1 MRKLQIS
8 DANIM
13 QIAVQ
18 QEILRSEESR
28 YDHRLH
34 GVLLVSHG
42 LSCGEVATLL
52 GQDPVTVQR
61 WVNAFNADGFAGL
74 QEGERSGRPA
84 RLQPDQWAALERVLR
99 QSPRA
104 LGYGQN
110 LWDGKLLAHHLRVQH
125 HLALGVRQCQRVF
138 RKLGFRGR
146 KPRPMIAKPDL
157 DPEARARYKK
167 TPAAGAARRPDP
179 LEFG

>member
-52 GQDPVTVQR
+52 GRIQ
-61 WVNAFNADGFAGL
+61 
-74 QEGERSGRPA
+74 
-84 RLQPDQWAALERVLR
+84 
-99 QSPRA
+99 
-104 LGYGQN
+104 
-110 LWDGKLLAHHLRVQH
+110 
-125 HLALGVRQCQRVF
+125 
-138 RKLGFRGR
+138 
-146 KPRPMIAKPDL
+146 
-157 DPEARARYKK
+157 
-167 TPAAGAARRPDP
+167 
-179 LEFG
+179 